1 MCDER
6 EISVFLGQEEG
17 ESPVSR
23 VTRIYSR
30 MIKIFSA
37 LSGVS
42 CMGTHVLE
50 YFFFTLIYFG
60 CGQSVCHRSCVE
72 IRGQ

>member
-42 CMGTHVLE
+42 CMGTHILE
-50 YFFFTLIYFG
+50 YFYIDLFWVWTE
-60 CGQSVCHRSCVE
+60 CVP
-72 IRGQ
+72 